1 MSQPPYRANLTAAE
15 FPFLSELQGRTVI
28 IPSIDQNFSRQG
40 NSPKNKDRDIGIP
53 QAYYMHNM
61 MPTDAGLTSV
71 GYQQVAESPLDTD
84 NSFSD
89 IYTLRDPTE
98 QVAYFNNTVSGRNYV
113 LLSLGVGW
121 IRTTDKAPAAPGL
134 VTTAHVNGQTYI
146 CFSKIGIFKYNFSTN
161 ALDAVVTAGLNQANV
176 IGICAS
182 NGYMLAWTSNTVVWS
197 STIDP
202 TDFVPSLA
210 TGAGGGAVQ
219 DIKAEITVALPN
231 NGGFTVYTKKNAVS
245 ATYTGN
251 ARYPFS
257 YKEIIGAGGLANP
270 NQSAYDG
277 NSTNHVSYTTSGI
290 QEISVNN
297 CSSLFP
303 QLTDF
308 LAGAQFEDY
317 NDATGIFTTL
327 NLTGPMKKKLVQIG
341 NRYIVFSYGVSQLT
355 HAVIFD
361 IALARWGKIKLN
373 HVDCFEYFYPSSDV
387 VDTPKRNIGFVQAD
401 GKILVCI
408 ISYSNTGSNGTLMM
422 GKYQLDRPSFLQLQ
436 EIHLESVKAD
446 NTLSVKVLSTVD
458 GTNTILTS
466 VPYLAEASGTYRRY
480 NLRANGLNHSI
491 VINGAFHANSLVLHF
506 DDDGLTR

>member
-1 MSQPPYRANLTAAE
+1 MPQVYRANLTAAE

-28 IPSIDQNFSRQG
+28 IGNIDQNFSRQG

-71 GYQQVAESPLDTD
+71 GYQQVADSPLDTD
-84 NSFSD
+84 NTFGD
-89 IYTLRDPTE
+89 IFTLRDPTE
-98 QVAYFNNTVSGRNYV
+98 QVAYLNNTSSGRNYI
-113 LLSLGVGW
+113 LLNLGLGW
-121 IRTTDKAPAAPGL
+121 IRTTDKTPAAPGL

-146 CFSKIGIFKYNFSTN
+146 CFSKLGIFKYNFGTN
-161 ALDAVVTAGLNQANV
+161 VLDPVVTAGLNQANV

-182 NGYMLAWTSNTVVWS
+182 NGYMIAWTSTTVVWS

-202 TDFVPSLA
+202 TDFVPSLI

-231 NGGFTVYTKKNAVS
+231 NGGITVYTKKNAVS

-251 ARYPFS
+251 VRYPFS

-270 NQSAYDG
+270 SQSAYDG
-277 NSTNHVSYTTSGI
+277 NSTNHVSYTTAGV
-290 QEISVNN
+290 QEISINN
-297 CSSLFP
+297 SAPLFP

-317 NDATGIFTTL
+317 DDATGNFTVL
-327 NLTGPMKKKLVQIG
+327 DLIAPMKKKLTQIG

-355 HAVIFD
+355 HAVVYD
-361 IALARWGKIKLN
+361 TALARWGKLKLN
-373 HVDCFEYFYPSSDV
+373 HVDCFEYFYPSADV
-387 VDTPKRNIGFVQAD
+387 VDAPKRNIGFVQAD
-401 GKILVCI
+401 GKVIVCI
-408 ISYSNTGSNGTLMM
+408 ISYSNTGSNGTLML

-436 EIHLESVKAD
+436 EIHLESVQMQ
-446 NTLSVKVLSTVD
+446 NTPSVKVLSTLD
-458 GTNTILTS
+458 GTNAIQTT
-466 VPYLAEASGTYRRY
+466 VPYLAENVGNYRRY
-480 NLRANGLNHSI
+480 NLRANGLNHSLI
-491 VINGAFHANSLVLHF
+491 LNGAFHLNSMVLQF
-506 DDDGLTR
+506 DDDGGVR